1 MSAAVRSGYVAAKS
15 TLIDG
20 PSESPKSAARRDPT
34 APYHRAHIGHAR
46 LERRC
51 TAHRIGHAGAAL
63 VEFDQPRV
71 RGHLPKK
78 RRERRQ
84 LPGEFQVGDV
94 TGHEIAATRIASLGR
109 HCSILARG

>member
-34 APYHRAHIGHAR
+34 ALYHRAHIVHAR

-51 TAHRIGHAGAAL
+51 TAHRIGHAGAAS

-71 RGHLPKK
+71 RRHPPKQ
-78 RRERRQ
+78 RRERRP
-84 LPGEFQVGDV
+84 LPGAFQVGDV
-94 TGHEIAATRIASLGR
+94 IGNEYVAM
-109 HCSILARG
+109 CMV